1 MKKVLHFGAGN
12 IGRGFFGQLYY
23 ESGYH
28 IIFVDVIDDIIETL
42 NKKKEYPLW
51 LVAENTEKLT
61 IKNIS
66 GIKSTELSKIVDTSI
81 DVNLIS
87 FSVGVNNV
95 KQLIPI
101 LKKIIEEKSIKTPD
115 SYLDIIIGENIKD
128 ASKILRQMLLEN
140 LEHNAIAY
148 FTDKVGLVE
157 TVLGRMIPIVPEEL
171 KRQYPLIILAEPY
184 KTMPVAKGM
193 FKGEL
198 PEIKDFLFVENIE
211 PYEAMKLYIHNFT
224 HAALAYAGHLK
235 GYNFIWQAL
244 EDEKIKNLLKKAYL
258 EIKQAINK
266 RYNVPAEELDDYYN
280 DLLSRFSNKALGDT
294 IARVGR
300 EPIRKMGNED
310 RIIGAAKLCQQQGI
324 FPENICFFAACCL
337 YYNEPTDAESQKL
350 ISLLKNYGVD
360 YVLQNISGLCPDTK
374 IFCLIKQKYIEF
386 WKIWERVL

>member
-101 LKKIIEEKSIKTPD
+101 LKKIIEEKSIKAPD